1 MDNII
6 LCICTYKR
14 NNKLIDCLL
23 SIKKLKL
30 LKKFNIKILILDNTI
45 NFSSKNIIKNLKKK
59 IGFKIF
65 LKNEKRRGVVFARNA
80 CLDFINKENPKYVGF
95 IDDDCILDP
104 SWLINTT
111 KTINSLNADIVTGP
125 QHYNKDNINKDKIN
139 YTKFFEKNYKKKF
152 LQVNWAAT
160 NNVFFKYSIIKKS
173 GLKFDENLNKF
184 GMGED
189 QLFFLQLSRLGK
201 KIYWSK
207 KISVTETIHAH
218 RLNLNWLIIRSYRLG
233 ILGNY
238 IDRKIHG
245 DLFGLLMNYMKSIYF
260 FLKFVFILF
269 LPFKKDYFISLNNNL
284 FRAIGKFLGPILFKK
299 IKFLK

>member
-23 SIKKLKL
+23 SVKRLKL

-104 SWLINTT
+104 NWLINTT

-160 NNVFFKYSIIKKS
+160 NNVFFKYNIIKKS

-299 IKFLK
+299 INFLK